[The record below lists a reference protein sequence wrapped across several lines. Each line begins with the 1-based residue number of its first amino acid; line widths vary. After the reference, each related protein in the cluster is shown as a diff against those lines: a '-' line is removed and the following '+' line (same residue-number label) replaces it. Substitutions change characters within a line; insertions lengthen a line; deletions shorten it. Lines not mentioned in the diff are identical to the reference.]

1 MARSKLLLLASLIL
15 LTLATPVSARD
26 TSIAVVV
33 NPGNPAE
40 SVSLSQLRG
49 MFLGTQTFWKDGV
62 RVFAVVR
69 APSARERTALLRSVL
84 HMSEAQYQQYWRKK
98 RQEKK
103 GSLEPVAMVS
113 NPDQIQ
119 AVMRD
124 PGAVALIATTDL
136 NSSVKV
142 LKVGGVLPGRAA
154 YPLKSSAVR

>member
-1 MARSKLLLLASLIL
+1 MARSRLLLLAL
-15 LTLATPVSARD
+15 LVLGFATSVCARD

-33 NPGNPAE
+33 NPQNSAE
-40 SVSLSQLRG
+40 TISLSELRG

-69 APSARERTALLRSVL
+69 APSARERTVLLRSVL

-103 GSLEPVAMVS
+103 GSLEPVATVS
-113 NPDQIQ
+113 NPDQIR
-119 AVMRD
+119 ALMRD
-124 PGAVALIATTDL
+124 PGAVALVATTDL